1 MSIRCVSIFTE
12 RVEDENGEE
21 DDWCTFSCLCTCLNV
36 GSDVGRQGVGIVDG
50 YKRNRQ
56 VVKSDHVTIGVS

>member
-1 MSIRCVSIFTE
+1 MSTCCVSTFTE
-12 RVEDENGEE
+12 QVEDENGGE
-21 DDWCTFSCLCTCLNV
+21 DGWCMFSCLCTCLNV
-36 GSDVGRQGVGIVDG
+36 ATDVGGQGAGIVDG